1 MAPAGARLG
10 RQALRDR
17 RGGAADGMKVTAIGG
32 GAWFAGAL
40 EALLGGGG
48 RFVLAEAAE
57 GGAGIAILTA
67 ENGEAARAELTRL
80 RRRWPEL
87 RVVVRF
93 AMLRADLVRDAM
105 EAGAWGC
112 VGAED
117 APGTLIRVLES
128 VAEGR
133 ASFPWVD
140 LSRLRDDPYE
150 SLTRRE
156 REVLAALVKGW
167 SNLQISARL
176 GISEN
181 TVKYHL
187 RLIYDKL
194 GVANRATAVARFMH
208 RVG

>member
-1 MAPAGARLG
+1 MRL
-10 RQALRDR
+10 A
-17 RGGAADGMKVTAIGG
+17 VIGG

-40 EALLGGGG
+40 EALLGGEE
-48 RFVLAEAAE
+48 RFRLTGCAPSPSDLEVEAD
-57 GGAGIAILTA
+57 IAILTA
-67 ENGEAARAELTRL
+67 ETGEAARADLAALQRC
-80 RRRWPEL
+80 RRDI
-87 RVVVRF
+87 RVVLRF
-93 AMLRADLVRDAM
+93 PALRPDLVRDAM

-112 VGAED
+112 VDADD
-117 APGTLIRVLES
+117 APTTLLRVLES

-133 ASFPWVD
+133 VSYPYVD
-140 LSRLRDDPYE
+140 LARLRDDPYE

-167 SNLQISARL
+167 SNVQISSRL